1 MRRFDRSLQRLVVG
15 GAILVLF
22 GCQSL
27 APTAIALKPT
37 QAVQFQGRFSANIE
51 KLNAAFEP
59 QSRENVPGRFD
70 FYQTPQS
77 ALLELYSPFGQLMAR
92 FTSPSQGDAKLETA
106 DRGEFSA
113 KNADELADLALGW
126 RVPITRL
133 PLWLRG
139 QASPKGQLDI
149 DGRLLTDVDANWRV
163 TVEEWSAQRQPIR
176 LTLRWPESRL
186 GLAAHNAVQLKLIV
200 DPVTP

>member
-1 MRRFDRSLQRLVVG
+1 MMGWLNKMSVLVAFG
-15 GAILVLF
+15 LA

-27 APTAIALKPT
+27 APTAIAVKPT

-51 KLNAAFEP
+51 KLSASFES

-92 FTSPSQGDAKLETA
+92 FTSPAQGDATLETA
-106 DRGEFSA
+106 DRGVFTA
-113 KNADELADLALGW
+113 KNADELADQALGW

-133 PLWLRG
+133 PLWLKGQAGPRG
-139 QASPKGQLDI
+139 QTDI

-163 TVEEWSAQRQPIR
+163 TVEEWTAQRQPIR
-176 LTLRWPESRL
+176 LTLSWPESRL
-186 GLAAHNAVQLKLIV
+186 GLGAHNAVQLKLIV
-200 DPVTP
+200 VPVAP